1 MRASTSNPMPVTS
14 DPELT
19 QRAVRVA
26 EWMLVP
32 LSSSEIA
39 RRAADEWKV
48 CRRTAFNYMKRADE
62 MIAEETSKSIG
73 AEIAKAK
80 SRLERVMRKAEE
92 SGDLSAAIAAQREI
106 IKMLGLA
113 EPQKQEIA
121 HKSGD
126 PVAEFLS
133 KLVNSPDV
141 PRPLNEAGD
150 SSL

>member
-1 MRASTSNPMPVTS
+1 MPVTS
-14 DPELT
+14 DSELT
-19 QRAVRVA
+19 QRAIRVA

-48 CRRTAFNYMKRADE
+48 CRRTAFNYAKRADE

-121 HKSGD
+121 HKGGD
-126 PVAEFLS
+126 PVAEFLA
-133 KLVNSPDV
+133 KLVNTPDV
-141 PRPLNEAGD
+141 PRPLDEAGD

>member
-1 MRASTSNPMPVTS
+1 MPASTNSPMPATS
-14 DPELT
+14 DSELT
-19 QRAVRVA
+19 QRAIRVA

-48 CRRTAFNYMKRADE
+48 CRRTAFNYAKRADE

-92 SGDLSAAIAAQREI
+92 NGDLSAAIAAQREI

-113 EPQKQEIA
+113 EPQKQEVA
-121 HKSGD
+121 HKGGD
-126 PVAEFLS
+126 PVMEFLA
-133 KLVNSPDV
+133 KLVSTPDV
-141 PRPLNEAGD
+141 VRELD
-150 SSL
+150 

>member
-1 MRASTSNPMPVTS
+1 MPASTSSPMPVTS

-48 CRRTAFNYMKRADE
+48 CRRTAFNYMKRADD
-62 MIAEETSKSIG
+62 MIAEENSKSVA

-80 SRLERVMRKAEE
+80 GRLERIMRLAEE
-92 SGDLSAAIAAQREI
+92 EGDLQAAIAAQREL
-106 IKMLGLA
+106 IKLLGLSA
-113 EPQKQEIA
+113 PQKQEVT
-121 HKSGD
+121 HQCDD
-126 PVAEFLS
+126 PVARL
-133 KLVNSPDV
+133 LAQIVNAPDC
-141 PRPLNEAGD
+141 PTPLD
-150 SSL
+150 R

>member
-1 MRASTSNPMPVTS
+1 MPASTNNPMPTTS
-14 DPELT
+14 DSELT
-19 QRAVRVA
+19 QRAIRVA

-48 CRRTAFNYMKRADE
+48 CRRTAFNYAKRADE

-92 SGDLSAAIAAQREI
+92 NGDLSAAIAAQREI

-113 EPQKQEIA
+113 EPQKQEVA
-121 HKSGD
+121 HKGGD
-126 PVAEFLS
+126 PVMEFLA
-133 KLVNSPDV
+133 KLVSTPDV
-141 PRPLNEAGD
+141 VRELD
-150 SSL
+150 

>member
-1 MRASTSNPMPVTS
+1 MPASTNSPMPATS
-14 DPELT
+14 DSELI
-19 QRAVRVA
+19 QRAIRVA

-48 CRRTAFNYMKRADE
+48 CRRTAFNYAKRADE
-62 MIAEETSKSIG
+62 MIAEETSKSVS

-92 SGDLSAAIAAQREI
+92 NGDLNTAIAAQREI

-121 HKSGD
+121 HKGGD

-133 KLVNSPDV
+133 KLVNTPDV
-141 PRPLNEAGD
+141 PRALD
-150 SSL
+150 

>member
-1 MRASTSNPMPVTS
+1 MPASTSSRMPVTS

-48 CRRTAFNYMKRADE
+48 CRRTAFNYMKRADD
-62 MIAEETSKSIG
+62 MIAEENSKSVA

-80 SRLERVMRKAEE
+80 GRLERIMRLAEE
-92 SGDLSAAIAAQREI
+92 EGDLQAAIAAQREL
-106 IKMLGLA
+106 IKLLGLSA
-113 EPQKQEIA
+113 PQKQEIA
-121 HKSGD
+121 HKGSD
-126 PVAEFLS
+126 PVGEFIS
-133 KLVNSPDV
+133 RLVNSPDV

-150 SSL
+150 SLP

>member
-1 MRASTSNPMPVTS
+1 
-14 DPELT
+14 
-19 QRAVRVA
+19 
-26 EWMLVP
+26 MLVP

-48 CRRTAFNYMKRADE
+48 CRRTAFNYAKRADE

-121 HKSGD
+121 HKGAD

>member
-1 MRASTSNPMPVTS
+1 MPASTDSPMPATS
-14 DPELT
+14 DTELT

-48 CRRTAFNYMKRADE
+48 CRRTAFNYAKRADE

-121 HKSGD
+121 HKGAD

>member
-1 MRASTSNPMPVTS
+1 MPASTNSPMPATS
-14 DPELT
+14 DSELT
-19 QRAVRVA
+19 QRAIRVA

-48 CRRTAFNYMKRADE
+48 CRRTAFNYAKRADE

-92 SGDLSAAIAAQREI
+92 NGNLSAAISAQHEI

-113 EPQKQEIA
+113 EPQKQEVA
-121 HKSGD
+121 HKGGD
-126 PVAEFLS
+126 PVMEFLA
-133 KLVNSPDV
+133 KLVSTPDV
-141 PRPLNEAGD
+141 VRELD
-150 SSL
+150 

>member
-1 MRASTSNPMPVTS
+1 MPASTNSRMPVTS

-48 CRRTAFNYMKRADE
+48 CRRTAFNYMKRADDL
-62 MIAEETSKSIG
+62 IAEENSKCIG

-80 SRLERVMRKAEE
+80 GRLERIMRLAEE
-92 SGDLSAAIAAQREI
+92 EGDLQAAIAAQREL
-106 IKMLGLA
+106 IKLLGLSA
-113 EPQKQEIA
+113 PQKQEVV
-121 HKSGD
+121 HQCDD
-126 PVAEFLS
+126 PVARLFAQI
-133 KLVNSPDV
+133 VNSPDC
-141 PRPLNEAGD
+141 PTPLD
-150 SSL
+150 R